1 MPTIKDVAKKAGVS
15 VATASYAI
23 NGDERIKSE
32 TRQKV
37 IDAAIELHYIPNGS
51 AKNLKRQKRAKL
63 PLKKLISKQIKK
75 SRLN

>member
-23 NGDERIKSE
+23 NGDERIKEE
-32 TRQKV
+32 TRKKV

-51 AKNLKRQKRAKL
+51 AKNLKR
-63 PLKKLISKQIKK
+63 KK
-75 SRLN
+75 SNIILVFVFRENIRRK